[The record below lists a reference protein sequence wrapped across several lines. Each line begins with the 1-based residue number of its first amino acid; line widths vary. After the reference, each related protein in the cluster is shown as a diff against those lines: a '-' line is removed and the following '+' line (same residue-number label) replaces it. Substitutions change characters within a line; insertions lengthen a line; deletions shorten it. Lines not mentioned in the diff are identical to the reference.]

1 MFMMAAI
8 LTGSWFCVCRSESD
22 LSPLFATQPLTVPRF
37 RGQRSFRV
45 VQISNQIAGK
55 ELPQPLKPF
64 PSVDFFLSI
73 QVPAMPIFSWL
84 PKIGIRGGVIYGV
97 VIQETMV

>member
-1 MFMMAAI
+1 MSTMKEVNQSPSA
-8 LTGSWFCVCRSESD
+8 FCHSRADC
-22 LSPLFATQPLTVPRF
+22 SPL
-37 RGQRSFRV
+37 RGQRLFRV
-45 VQISNQIAGK
+45 VQISNQIAGN

-64 PSVDFFLSI
+64 PSVDFFLRI

-84 PKIGIRGGVIYGV
+84 PKIGIRGVVIYGV